1 MSNKYYLVRSPFRV
15 SLFGGGTDYPEYYS
29 NHKGAVIG
37 FSINKYI
44 YLGGL
49 LTNDY
54 VDYKYKLSYSKLE
67 MTEKIKDI
75 IHPSVREGM
84 KYMKFNL
91 PIDLSFQAD
100 LPASSGLGSSS
111 SFSSGFLKLLAEI
124 QGKKLSKDRLS
135 RKAINLDRNILKED
149 VGVQDHLHSTY
160 GGINKFSFYK
170 GKISRKPIS
179 MTKKGIN
186 LLESSMMLVHTGKKR
201 QASSIA
207 SEQIKKTKNNQID
220 SNLEEIFKMVNE
232 AEDILINLD
241 ENKLKDL
248 GFLLKS
254 SWEIKKTLTSKISSR
269 YLDDIYRSG
278 LDLGA
283 YGGKLCGAGG
293 GGFFLFLLPSNKKNS
308 FRKFFGLK
316 NCIDFKID
324 FSGSKSIFKG

>member
-1 MSNKYYLVRSPFRV
+1 MSSKYFLVRSPFRV

-67 MTEKIKDI
+67 MTENIKNI
-75 IHPSVREGM
+75 MHPSVREGM
-84 KYMKFNL
+84 KYMKFKS

-124 QGKKLSKDRLS
+124 QGKKLSKDELS

-170 GKISRKPIS
+170 DKITRRSIR
-179 MTKKGIN
+179 MTNKSLN

-207 SEQIKKTKNNQID
+207 VEQIKKTKNNQID
-220 SNLEEIFKMVNE
+220 SNLEEMFTMVNQ
-232 AEDILINLD
+232 AENILVDLNKNNLK
-241 ENKLKDL
+241 EL
-248 GFLLKS
+248 GSLLNS
-254 SWEIKKTLTSKISSR
+254 SWEIKKTLTTKISSR
-269 YLDDIYRSG
+269 ELDKIYKRG
-278 LDLGA
+278 MKLGA

-293 GGFFLFLLPSNKKNS
+293 GGFFLFLLPSHRKNS
-308 FRKFFGLK
+308 FRKSFGQK
-316 NCIDFKID
+316 NCIDFRID
-324 FSGSKSIFKG
+324 FSGSQSIFKG